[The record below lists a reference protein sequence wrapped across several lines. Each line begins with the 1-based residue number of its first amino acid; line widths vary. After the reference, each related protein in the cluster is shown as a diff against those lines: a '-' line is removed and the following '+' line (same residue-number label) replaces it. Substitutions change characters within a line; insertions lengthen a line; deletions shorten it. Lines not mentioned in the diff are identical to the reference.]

1 MAGMTQ
7 DGTPDTPSDAS
18 PDVQPI
24 LRPGARIVLLD
35 ADDRIL
41 LIRAESSEMDQP
53 VIWITPG
60 GALEAGESYEQAAL
74 RELWEETGIDD
85 AELGPCVWLR
95 DHVWRWGETFYDSR
109 ERFYL
114 VRAPRTDVSPR
125 HMEAMELE
133 SFAGFRW
140 WSVDELAA
148 TDEFFVP
155 LDLARLLVPLIAGEI
170 PPEPV
175 VVGE

>member
-1 MAGMTQ
+1 MGMAR
-7 DGTPDTPSDAS
+7 DTAPDAS
-18 PDVQPI
+18 SEAQPI
-24 LRPGARIVLLD
+24 LHPGARIVLLD

-53 VIWITPG
+53 AIWITPC
-60 GALEAGESYEQAAL
+60 GAIEDGESHEQAAL

-109 ERFYL
+109 ERFYR
-114 VRAPRTDVSPR
+114 VRVPRTGVSPR
-125 HMEAMELE
+125 HMEDMELE

-140 WSVDELAA
+140 WGIDGLAA

-170 PPEPV
+170 PPEPI